1 MAIFHMATPAAK
13 ESFDMAC
20 FYNGFSGFGRMFPMP
35 LTTEALIGIFEW
47 FPSDWIPPEFLAL

>member
-20 FYNGFSGFGRMFPMP
+20 FYTGFSGFGRMFPMP

-47 FPSDWIPPEFLAL
+47 FSSDWTPPEF